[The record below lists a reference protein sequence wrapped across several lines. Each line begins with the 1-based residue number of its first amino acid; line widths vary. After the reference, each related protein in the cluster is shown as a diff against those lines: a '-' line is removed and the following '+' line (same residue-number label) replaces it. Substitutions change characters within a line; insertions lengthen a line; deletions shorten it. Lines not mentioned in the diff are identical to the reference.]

1 MRIYENMTDLIGNT
15 PMLYLNKLGKD
26 LPCKIAAKLE
36 FENPGHS
43 IKDRPALSMVLEA
56 EKNGQLHS
64 GMTILEPTS
73 GNMGISLAMIA
84 AVRGYRCLIIMP
96 ESMSFERQ
104 AVMKA
109 YGAELI
115 LTPEN
120 QGMSGSIA
128 EAKRLLSM
136 YPDKYFMPMQFEN
149 PANTDAHRSGTAQE
163 IFRDTDGKVDIVI
176 SGVGT
181 GGTLTGIGESLKEIK
196 PELEV
201 IAVEPAGSPVLSG
214 GSPGSH
220 GIMGIGAGF
229 VPSILNTSIYSEVI
243 TVTDEDAYI
252 MARRAAKEEGL
263 LVGISSGAVIY
274 AALALASRPQNRGKL
289 IVGIFASSG
298 ERYLSTPLFSDS
310 KAQP

>member
-1 MRIYENMTDLIGNT
+1 MRIYENITELIGNT

-43 IKDRPALSMVLEA
+43 VKDRAALSMVLEA

-84 AVRGYRCLIIMP
+84 AVRGYKCLIIMP
-96 ESMSFERQ
+96 ESMSLERR
-104 AVMKA
+104 AIMKA

-115 LTPEN
+115 LTPER

-128 EAKRLLSM
+128 EARRLLSI
-136 YPDKYFMPMQFEN
+136 YPNQYFMPMQFEN
-149 PANTDAHRSGTAQE
+149 PANPDAHRSSTAQE
-163 IFRDTDGKVDIVI
+163 ILRDTDGKVDMVI
-176 SGVGT
+176 AGVGT
-181 GGTLTGIGESLKEIK
+181 GGTITGIGEALKEIK
-196 PELEV
+196 PELEI

-229 VPSILNTSIYSEVI
+229 VPSILNTSIYNEVI
-243 TVTDEDAYI
+243 AVGDEDAYL

-274 AALALASRPQNRGKL
+274 GAFALASRPQNRGKL
-289 IVGIFASSG
+289 IVGILASSG

-310 KAQP
+310 KA

>member
-1 MRIYENMTDLIGNT
+1 MHIYENITELIGNT

-43 IKDRPALSMVLEA
+43 VKDRPALSMVLKA
-56 EKNGQLHS
+56 EKNGQLRS
-64 GMTILEPTS
+64 RMTILEPTS
-73 GNMGISLAMIA
+73 GNMGISLAMLA
-84 AVRGYRCLIIMP
+84 AVRGYKCLIIMP
-96 ESMSFERQ
+96 ESMSLERR
-104 AVMKA
+104 AIMKA

-115 LTPEN
+115 LTPAS

-136 YPDKYFMPMQFEN
+136 YPNQYFMPMQFEN
-149 PANTDAHRSGTAQE
+149 PANPDSHRSSTAQE
-163 IFRDTDGKVDIVI
+163 IFRDTDGKVDMVI
-176 SGVGT
+176 AGVGT
-181 GGTLTGIGESLKEIK
+181 GGTITGIGEALKRIK
-196 PELEV
+196 PELEI

-229 VPSILNTSIYSEVI
+229 VPSILNTSIYNEVI
-243 TVTDEDAYI
+243 AVSDEDAYV

-274 AALALASRPQNRGKL
+274 TALKIASRPQNRGKL
-289 IVGIFASSG
+289 IVGILASSG
-298 ERYLSTPLFSDS
+298 ERYLSTPLFID
-310 KAQP
+310 